1 MKKIVSVF
9 LSVIFLLGL
18 FPCGASMAAEEKVF
32 LHPGILNTEKDLER
46 IKKAVERGEEPYLSG
61 YNALISNSYAQIASP
76 RAVETIV
83 RGGDGSNFALLYQ
96 DTTRA
101 YLCAIRWKISGDTL
115 YAECAKDI
123 LNAWSATLKTV
134 TGNADRYLTA
144 IYSYQMAAASEL
156 MRDYPG
162 FEKERMKDMLLDV
175 FYKPLTERFLY
186 SNEYGKDH
194 NDAHIMNYWANWD
207 LCNMAAAAA
216 IGVFCDRRDIYERA
230 IEYYKAGAG
239 NGSIFNAVPKMY
251 EATGNTMNVP
261 LGQWQEAGRDMEHTQ
276 LGIGLMAVLCEIAYN
291 QGDDIYGWANN
302 RLLYGAEYVAQ
313 YHLGQDVPFTEY
325 NWYSGRGSWSSQT
338 VISGRS
344 GIRPI
349 FEMIYNHYNKRKGLD
364 TPGIEALLETVRPEG
379 GAGGH
384 ASTFDQTG
392 FGTLLY
398 TRDRGDDQGAV
409 LDKSGVDSGIYRIT
423 SKKSGR
429 VLTEENGAVRQYSL
443 DEENKRQL
451 WRITDLGGGI
461 YTITNLE
468 TGNAMSIEGGSFNNA
483 ASVVTGKYEGKFS
496 QQFALLRFD
505 DEWDKYYNG
514 AYRIAAVHSGLS
526 FDVMNASKDDGAE
539 VIQYTYNSGPHQQWE
554 LTKVGEDSSVSF
566 LDDSTAYF
574 SSGEGAHAII
584 AFYNGEGSLTEIRTL
599 NVKGEA
605 TIDFTAPDSGKVKL
619 MLWGDNFEPL
629 IACEEKLY

>member
-1 MKKIVSVF
+1 MKKIVSMF
-9 LSVIFLLGL
+9 LSVLFLFGL
-18 FPCGASMAAEEKVF
+18 FHGGISIAAEEEAF
-32 LHPGILNTEKDLER
+32 LHPGILNTENDLER
-46 IKKAVERGEEPYLSG
+46 IRNAVERGEEPYLSG
-61 YNALISNSYAQIASP
+61 YNALISNSYAEISAP

-96 DTTRA
+96 DVTRA
-101 YLCAIRWKISGDTL
+101 YLCAIRWKISGDTA
-115 YAECAKDI
+115 YADCARDI
-123 LNAWSATLKTV
+123 LNAWSATLKTA

-162 FEKERMKDMLLDV
+162 FEKERMQDMLLNV

-207 LCNMAAAAA
+207 LSNMAAAAA
-216 IGVFCDRRDIYERA
+216 IGVFCDRRDIYDRA

-239 NGSIFNAVPKMY
+239 NGSIFNAVPKIY
-251 EATGNTMNVP
+251 EASKDTMNVP
-261 LGQWQEAGRDMEHTQ
+261 IGQWQEAGRDMEHTQ
-276 LGIGLMAVLCEIAYN
+276 LGLGLMASLCEIAYN

-313 YHLGQDVPFTEY
+313 YHLGKNVPFTEY

-364 TPGIEALLETVRPEG
+364 TPGLEALLETVRPEG

-398 TRDRGDDQGAV
+398 TRDKGDDQGAV
-409 LDKSGVDSGIYRIT
+409 LGESGVESGIYRIT

-429 VLTEENGAVRQYSL
+429 ALTDDDGVVRQYSV
-443 DEENKRQL
+443 DEEDKRQL
-451 WRITDLGGGI
+451 WKITDLGGGI
-461 YTITNLE
+461 YTITNLK
-468 TGNAMSIEGGSFNNA
+468 TGNAMSIDGGSYANVA
-483 ASVVTGKYEGKFS
+483 PVVTSAYEGKFS
-496 QQFALLRFD
+496 QQFALLSFD
-505 DEWDKYYNG
+505 DVWDNYYNG
-514 AYRIAAVHSGLS
+514 AYRIAAIHSGLS
-526 FDVMNASKDDGAE
+526 FDVMNASINDGAE
-539 VIQYTYNSGPHQQWE
+539 VIQYTYNQGSHQQWE
-554 LTKVGEDSSVSF
+554 LTKVEYAPSVSF
-566 LDDSTAYF
+566 VDEETAYF
-574 SSGEGAHAII
+574 SAPENAQAII
-584 AFYNGEGSLTEIRTL
+584 AFYDSEGSLTEIKTF
-599 NVKGEA
+599 NVNGKKTVE
-605 TIDFTAPDSGKVKL
+605 FTAPDSGKVKL
-619 MLWGDNFEPL
+619 MLWGDNLKPL
-629 IACEEKLY
+629 IKSEERSY